1 MTFSLKNSR
10 FALQKNP
17 IMKKVLAIR
26 HENKYEA
33 EKRVPLIPKHLK
45 KLIDKGYEVLVEE
58 SAKRTFTH
66 DEYKAV
72 GANVQT
78 DISSADIIIGVK
90 EIPIPNLQANKTYM
104 YFSHVIKGQ
113 AYNMPM
119 LRKLKELKCNLI
131 DYEKVTDEFG
141 KRIIFFG
148 RYAGLAGMINT
159 LWSLGQRYK
168 SLGIDTPFAQL
179 KQTQHY
185 FSLDEVKAAISK
197 VGFEIIEK
205 GLPKEILPL
214 TFGMTGYGNVSNGA
228 QEILNLLPVKEIS
241 PEELLNLK
249 NDPSN
254 GHVVYKTVFKE
265 QDMVAKKGSD
275 EEFELHDYY
284 VNPQNYESVFDQYTP
299 KMSVLV
305 HGSYWDEKYPRI
317 ITKDYVK
324 KIYEAEN
331 PKLMVVGDISC
342 DPDGGVEFT
351 HKGTEIADPV
361 FVYDPETD
369 KPTMGFDGHGILVM
383 SVDILP
389 SELPRDA
396 STGFSEALSPYI
408 EAIINADFDKST
420 EETGLPAAI
429 RRALILHKGEFTPEF
444 EYISE
449 YLNQ

>member
-1 MTFSLKNSR
+1 MNFSSKNST
-10 FALQKNP
+10 FAILKYLA
-17 IMKKVLAIR
+17 MKKVLAIR

-33 EKRVPLIPKHLK
+33 EKRVPLIPKHAK
-45 KLIDKGYEVLVEE
+45 KLIDKGYEILVEE
-58 SAKRTFTH
+58 SPKRTFKH
-66 DEYKAV
+66 DEYSAV
-72 GANVQT
+72 GAKVQS
-78 DISSADIIIGVK
+78 DISAADIIIGVK
-90 EIPIPNLQANKTYM
+90 EVPIPNLQADKTYM

-141 KRIIFFG
+141 RRIIFFG

-168 SLGIDTPFAQL
+168 KLGIDTPFAQL
-179 KQTQHY
+179 KQTKEY

-205 GLPKEILPL
+205 GLPKEITPL
-214 TFGMTGYGNVSNGA
+214 TFGITGYGNVSNGA

-249 NDPSN
+249 TDPSN

-265 QDMVAKKGSD
+265 KDMVQKVSSD
-275 EEFELHDYY
+275 DEFELQDYY
-284 VNPQNYESVFDQYTP
+284 ANPENYKSVFDNYTP

-305 HGSYWDEKYPRI
+305 HGSYWDERYPRI
-317 ITKDYVK
+317 ITKDYIK
-324 KIYEAEN
+324 KIYESEK
-331 PKLMVVGDISC
+331 PKLVVVGDISC

-351 HKGTEIADPV
+351 HKGTEIEDPV

-369 KPTMGFDGHGILVM
+369 EPTMGFDGNGILVM

-396 STGFSEALSPYI
+396 STGFSEALSPFMEGI
-408 EAIINADFDKST
+408 LEADFDKPT
-420 EETGLPAAI
+420 EEIGLPKAI

-449 YLNQ
+449 YLK